1 MIDAH
6 FKKEQFQFY
15 ERHGNAS
22 SVELVGCEKGSIC
35 HLKENKLR
43 QSQLIAQSIP
53 SFFHPSGICQQVS
66 SSHGEAF
73 AIKDLSGSE
82 ACCLV

>member
-6 FKKEQFQFY
+6 FKKEQLQFY

-22 SVELVGCEKGSIC
+22 AVVFAGYEKGLIC

-43 QSQLIAQSIP
+43 QS
-53 SFFHPSGICQQVS
+53 
-66 SSHGEAF
+66 
-73 AIKDLSGSE
+73 
-82 ACCLV
+82 